1 MSKVAYY
8 LQEHLLGE
16 VMTSSDAKKYF
27 STDNSIFSME
37 PLLVVYPRNENDIR
51 KTARFTW
58 QLAERGKNIPI
69 TARGSGTDQTGA
81 AIGSGIIMA
90 FSAHLYRILEFDP
103 KSGSVK
109 VEPGIN
115 FGKLQQSLHTHGRF
129 LPPAPASA
137 EYSTVG
143 GAVSNNSSGANLIKY
158 GGLRNFVSKLRL
170 VLANGEVVETGRLS
184 AKELNKKLGL
194 TTFEGEIYRN
204 LDTLIE
210 EEIEVIRQQDIP
222 VDKNNAG
229 YNLIDIKRKD
239 GSFDLTPLI
248 IGSQGTLGI
257 VSEIEALTEVYN
269 PETTLLMA
277 SCDSLEQLQ
286 NIVSEIKD
294 LAELASA
301 IEVVDGNLLNE
312 AITVNPNVFKDIIDK
327 PFPSFMIF
335 IEYDIL
341 NDRIMKKIIKKAN
354 KILDKHASNIVIEYD
369 KADQEKLWK
378 IRDVS
383 SYIVSHNN
391 GSSRSVPVI
400 GNGAVPIKHLS
411 EYIKGLYQIFE
422 KSTISPAI
430 WGHAGSG
437 IIHVQP
443 RLDIAQ
449 VGDRQKIFKLIDEY
463 VELVKSLDGTLSAE
477 GNDGRLMTPSLSFF
491 YSPELL
497 EVFKKVKDI
506 FDPYNLLNPGVK
518 FDTTIDDLKVLLR
531 KDYDLSNLY
540 NHLPRN

>member
-16 VMTSSDAKKYF
+16 VMTSTDAKKYF
-27 STDNSIFSME
+27 STDNSILSIQ
-37 PLLVVYPRNENDIR
+37 PLLIVYPRNENDIR
-51 KTARFTW
+51 KSARFTW
-58 QLAERGKNIPI
+58 QLAERGKIIPI

-81 AIGSGIIMA
+81 AIGTGIIMV
-90 FSAHLYRILEFDP
+90 FSAHLHRILEFDP
-103 KSGSVK
+103 KSGLVK
-109 VEPGIN
+109 IEPGIN

-129 LPPAPASA
+129 LPPAPSSA

-170 VLANGEVVETGRLS
+170 VLANGEVIETGRLS

-210 EEIEVIRQQDIP
+210 EEIEVIRQQDLVI
-222 VDKNNAG
+222 DKNNAG
-229 YNLIDIKRKD
+229 YDLIDIKRRD

-257 VSEIEALTEVYN
+257 VSQIDTLTEIHN
-269 PETTLLMA
+269 PETVLLVA

-286 NIVSEIKD
+286 NIVTEIKE
-294 LAELASA
+294 LSELASA

-312 AITVNPNVFKDIIDK
+312 AASINPNVFKDIIEK
-327 PFPSFMIF
+327 PYPSFMIF
-335 IEYDIL
+335 IEYDIPS
-341 NDRIMKKIIKKAN
+341 DRAMKKIIKKAN
-354 KILDKHASNIVIEYD
+354 KILDKHASNIMIEYE
-369 KADQEKLWK
+369 KVDQEKLWK

-391 GSSRSVPVI
+391 GLSRSVPLI
-400 GNGAVPIKHLS
+400 GNGSVPVKHLA

-443 RLDIAQ
+443 RLDVAQ

-463 VELVKSLDGTLSAE
+463 VELVKSLDGTISSE
-477 GNDGRLMTPSLSFF
+477 GNDGRLMTPALSSF

-497 EVFKKVKDI
+497 ELFKKVKDI
-506 FDPYNLLNPGVK
+506 FDPYKLLNPGVK
-518 FDTTIDDLKVLLR
+518 FDTTTDDLKILLR
-531 KDYDLSNLY
+531 NDYELSNLY